1 MEEEKQVIEKNEEA
15 LQDKEPK
22 EVWDELFKE
31 AMNWAESHLEK
42 CVTEAAS
49 EGVPAMMIAL
59 QMFTL
64 VIRGLEHN
72 GWTEEQIVQ
81 RVRDHF
87 HVQVKSS

>member
-1 MEEEKQVIEKNEEA
+1 MAKKSKQVIEKDEEA
-15 LQDKEPK
+15 LTDEEPK
-22 EVWDELFKE
+22 EVWDDLFQQ
-31 AMNWAESHLEK
+31 AMNWSETHLEK
-42 CVTEAAS
+42 CVTEAAA

-72 GWTEEQIVQ
+72 GWDEEQIVK

-87 HVQVKSS
+87 PKEAS